1 MRRSGSLLAVVLLL
15 GLAGGPARAHIVS
28 EREVVILRGLPAG
41 MLAGMSERP
50 DSLGY
55 VGANHGGWQHA
66 EHQSSGLVGLMDAC
80 ARADSTGA
88 EAAWSVIEA
97 AMLHQRPG
105 GDYEAAGA
113 EAGARQLE
121 RTAWWIAQ
129 LCRAEVAVMN
139 SPLQDRFR
147 WRVALLLP
155 KLRRSVDWLVAA
167 GDELFELHEGRPDL
181 LLVDAEAYL
190 LADGIFHEPRMAEL
204 GQRSLAAGIQ
214 GQRKD
219 GAFVAPASDL
229 AAQARGLTGLMEIA
243 TYFPMP
249 SLDEAAKRG
258 AEWLSRRLSRQAR
271 DPSLPAG
278 TWREALLALA
288 FQSGRANDGGLLGRA
303 ERLAIQS
310 KSMARR

>member
-1 MRRSGSLLAVVLLL
+1 
-15 GLAGGPARAHIVS
+15 
-28 EREVVILRGLPAG
+28 
-41 MLAGMSERP
+41 
-50 DSLGY
+50 
-55 VGANHGGWQHA
+55 
-66 EHQSSGLVGLMDAC
+66 
-80 ARADSTGA
+80 
-88 EAAWSVIEA
+88 
-97 AMLHQRPG
+97 
-105 GDYEAAGA
+105 
-113 EAGARQLE
+113 
-121 RTAWWIAQ
+121 
-129 LCRAEVAVMN
+129 MN

-167 GDELFELHEGRPDL
+167 GEELFTLHEGRSDL

-204 GQRSLAAGIQ
+204 GQRALAASIR

-219 GAFVAPASDL
+219 GALVAHTSDL
-229 AAQARGLTGLMEIA
+229 AGQARGLTGLIEIA

-258 AEWLSRRLSRQAR
+258 AEWLSRRLSPQAR
-271 DPSLPAG
+271 EPSLLAG
-278 TWREALLALA
+278 TWREAMLALA
-288 FQSGRANDGGLLGRA
+288 FQAGRVNDGGLLGRV